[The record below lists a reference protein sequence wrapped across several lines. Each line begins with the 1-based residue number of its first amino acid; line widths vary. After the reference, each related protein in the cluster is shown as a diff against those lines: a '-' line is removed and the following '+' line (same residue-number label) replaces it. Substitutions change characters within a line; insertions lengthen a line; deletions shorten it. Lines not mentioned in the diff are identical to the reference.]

1 MKGTGKRVL
10 SVSLAVMMALGMP
23 SGTFAAAPDAEAFEQ
38 TSEAEVPVAEP
49 ETTAEVTQQA
59 AQITENAETTKE
71 PVTEEITQEEQ
82 VTESK
87 QEKAEEVAGE
97 VSETKD
103 NAAEAE
109 TPKELPDLKVTKTEL
124 IETKEEYLVT
134 VYTDST
140 VYDQLY
146 VGKKEDTEKTPVV
159 EGKKS
164 PNGQYIFQFAV
175 SEEKLGSKL
184 QIVPGVK
191 ASGEW
196 YTKEDVF
203 CQVPEKT
210 QHVSENE
217 KTEDTKTV
225 VQEDTQ
231 KEEEKPAVASED
243 NSTAENVIKAV
254 YATEAGGDKAGTDYR
269 MFKIAKSSAK
279 LNGDQIDIE
288 IYVSPASS
296 GSFTYDALY
305 IGRWDDETKEPLVM
319 GEVNTDNN
327 LEKFA
332 FSVPAEKNGQ
342 EVIFVPRNGRT
353 QKFSSSKI
361 ALKLPTL
368 GSTDTDPEPTTAPSV
383 PDGSK
388 VENSITAEKAD
399 GSAFTMFNVE
409 KSTATVH
416 GENINIEL
424 YLKANASGKFSY
436 TGIYLGSKEDEE
448 KTPVIEGT
456 INEDNNQV
464 YKFSIPLSKAGTKL
478 QFVPIKANGTFFSR
492 ADLYLTIPEFKDNG
506 ENPEPTT
513 EPTETPDPDVTPSDT
528 SKAQV
533 IKADGTEF
541 GMFQISTFEA
551 KVNGDKIDLTVE
563 TTNKSFDKLYL
574 GKNSDENKTPVIS
587 GTQDNGVWRFSFSV
601 DKSLTGK
608 AIPVVLGKP
617 NGNWYS
623 NQQLYLVVPEVKG
636 SEDVELPEAGVTVEQ
651 GGTAA
656 TLNGFKVV
664 SSSAKLSGDQ
674 VTVTFTVDGTIYDRI
689 YLGKKDDS
697 TKEPVV
703 QGTQKDDQTTF
714 TFQVSADQQGICV
727 PITPGR
733 TNGGWLNSGRNLF
746 IKIPNVG
753 KTFDAATYPNG
764 IYDAYGN
771 AHTQNSVFNIEDDST
786 ITVKGDE
793 VTVTLYSGSTSYD
806 KMYIGKVGDSD
817 EAKDAN
823 AVEGK
828 LLGES
833 DPSRP
838 EYRVYTFSLKKS
850 QLGTK
855 VPFVLHNA
863 KGTAKWLTKQDYLEI
878 PQFMTK
884 IGEIPEDLTY
894 RKANITNKAKDFII
908 NGEKSYYTVTS
919 GALGHL
925 VIATDSTDYNRMYL
939 GTREEIS
946 QAIKS
951 GNGGNY
957 LSLWK
962 LDNESYGFIHDGFT
976 NEITGKTMSY
986 VLYSTKT
993 GKWSEGTYTLTIP
1006 SPGEMTEACTDVG
1019 EVISPVEGYNDPYKD
1034 AKAPDID
1041 TKPTETPTPA
1051 PSNVPSDG
1059 IYSTTAE
1066 TGASMFKVV
1075 GVKLTVKN
1083 GKMSAVITLS
1093 GEGYDYLY
1101 MGTAADAAT
1110 HTDNWIKYSGT
1121 DTYTLGDETKTG
1133 RTYTMPVSALDTP
1146 LTIAS
1151 HSERQQKWYNRTI
1164 TISSKNLK
1172 KTGDIPAE
1180 GTPADGIY
1188 STSAVT
1194 GAAMFKVVG
1203 TKLTVKNGKMT
1214 ALITLS
1220 GVGYDYLY
1228 MGTAAD
1234 AANNKA
1240 QWIKYNG
1247 TAAYILDGVT
1257 KTGRTYEIPVSALD
1271 KPITVAS
1278 HSESHNK
1285 WYDRTITFS
1294 SKDLKKLGDVSNG
1307 DNGNNGNSGN
1317 PNNGSTNGGNNNTNG
1332 SGNTTGNT
1340 TTTVDTKP
1348 DTESKYESD
1357 TSGST
1362 KAVNSKT
1369 KLKDGVYKPDK
1380 FSWSGGSGRVNI
1392 TCDKVTI
1399 KNGQAL
1405 ATIVFSSSAYQYVKA
1420 NGKKYLPTHTG
1431 GKSIFVIPV
1440 ELNKNNSIIGMTTK
1454 MSTAHEITY
1463 SILVYL
1469 SAADEAGDGSVSAD
1483 GSSSGRNFGS
1493 NEKLDEK
1500 APDIIGLEYKSET
1513 KLDYA
1518 KYFKI
1523 YHYDK
1528 DVTLLEIDMTKDTD
1542 KDPEKLKEETATKD
1556 SEKTSTKTD
1565 SKKNNKSGKKKA
1577 VKIAIKRDNEDSKK
1591 SDTQSITY
1599 NDEGEAVV
1607 QTQEE
1612 IIADL
1617 YKANV
1622 VKYLIVPEDS
1632 DVELPVGIEK
1642 EMIVIHLPVK
1652 HAYVD
1657 SEESLNTMDDLKLL
1671 KKIAAVGY
1679 DQDETDIE
1687 AVNKALEKEDMVYA
1701 GSADD
1706 LKFREIVKNKIDLA
1720 IVSSEILS
1728 GSETEKAVK
1737 EGKDGK
1743 TTKTDSTDKKTVD
1756 TTKKK
1761 DSKTVNDVTGDS
1773 ETEATSVLD
1782 SLADNFATLGIPLI
1796 IDRSA
1801 DEKSELAK
1809 AEWLKVYGAVFGCSK
1824 KTDQLYNKAVKAAKS
1839 KTK

>member
-1 MKGTGKRVL
+1 
-10 SVSLAVMMALGMP
+10 
-23 SGTFAAAPDAEAFEQ
+23 
-38 TSEAEVPVAEP
+38 
-49 ETTAEVTQQA
+49 
-59 AQITENAETTKE
+59 
-71 PVTEEITQEEQ
+71 
-82 VTESK
+82 
-87 QEKAEEVAGE
+87 
-97 VSETKD
+97 
-103 NAAEAE
+103 
-109 TPKELPDLKVTKTEL
+109 
-124 IETKEEYLVT
+124 
-134 VYTDST
+134 
-140 VYDQLY
+140 
-146 VGKKEDTEKTPVV
+146 
-159 EGKKS
+159 
-164 PNGQYIFQFAV
+164 
-175 SEEKLGSKL
+175 
-184 QIVPGVK
+184 
-191 ASGEW
+191 
-196 YTKEDVF
+196 
-203 CQVPEKT
+203 
-210 QHVSENE
+210 
-217 KTEDTKTV
+217 
-225 VQEDTQ
+225 
-231 KEEEKPAVASED
+231 
-243 NSTAENVIKAV
+243 
-254 YATEAGGDKAGTDYR
+254 
-269 MFKIAKSSAK
+269 
-279 LNGDQIDIE
+279 
-288 IYVSPASS
+288 
-296 GSFTYDALY
+296 
-305 IGRWDDETKEPLVM
+305 
-319 GEVNTDNN
+319 
-327 LEKFA
+327 
-332 FSVPAEKNGQ
+332 
-342 EVIFVPRNGRT
+342 
-353 QKFSSSKI
+353 
-361 ALKLPTL
+361 
-368 GSTDTDPEPTTAPSV
+368 
-383 PDGSK
+383 
-388 VENSITAEKAD
+388 
-399 GSAFTMFNVE
+399 
-409 KSTATVH
+409 
-416 GENINIEL
+416 
-424 YLKANASGKFSY
+424 
-436 TGIYLGSKEDEE
+436 
-448 KTPVIEGT
+448 
-456 INEDNNQV
+456 
-464 YKFSIPLSKAGTKL
+464 
-478 QFVPIKANGTFFSR
+478 
-492 ADLYLTIPEFKDNG
+492 
-506 ENPEPTT
+506 
-513 EPTETPDPDVTPSDT
+513 
-528 SKAQV
+528 
-533 IKADGTEF
+533 
-541 GMFQISTFEA
+541 
-551 KVNGDKIDLTVE
+551 
-563 TTNKSFDKLYL
+563 
-574 GKNSDENKTPVIS
+574 
-587 GTQDNGVWRFSFSV
+587 
-601 DKSLTGK
+601 
-608 AIPVVLGKP
+608 
-617 NGNWYS
+617 
-623 NQQLYLVVPEVKG
+623 
-636 SEDVELPEAGVTVEQ
+636 
-651 GGTAA
+651 
-656 TLNGFKVV
+656 
-664 SSSAKLSGDQ
+664 
-674 VTVTFTVDGTIYDRI
+674 
-689 YLGKKDDS
+689 
-697 TKEPVV
+697 
-703 QGTQKDDQTTF
+703 
-714 TFQVSADQQGICV
+714 
-727 PITPGR
+727 
-733 TNGGWLNSGRNLF
+733 
-746 IKIPNVG
+746 
-753 KTFDAATYPNG
+753 
-764 IYDAYGN
+764 
-771 AHTQNSVFNIEDDST
+771 
-786 ITVKGDE
+786 
-793 VTVTLYSGSTSYD
+793 
-806 KMYIGKVGDSD
+806 
-817 EAKDAN
+817 
-823 AVEGK
+823 
-828 LLGES
+828 
-833 DPSRP
+833 
-838 EYRVYTFSLKKS
+838 
-850 QLGTK
+850 
-855 VPFVLHNA
+855 
-863 KGTAKWLTKQDYLEI
+863 
-878 PQFMTK
+878 
-884 IGEIPEDLTY
+884 
-894 RKANITNKAKDFII
+894 
-908 NGEKSYYTVTS
+908 
-919 GALGHL
+919 
-925 VIATDSTDYNRMYL
+925 
-939 GTREEIS
+939 
-946 QAIKS
+946 
-951 GNGGNY
+951 
-957 LSLWK
+957 
-962 LDNESYGFIHDGFT
+962 
-976 NEITGKTMSY
+976 
-986 VLYSTKT
+986 
-993 GKWSEGTYTLTIP
+993 
-1006 SPGEMTEACTDVG
+1006 
-1019 EVISPVEGYNDPYKD
+1019 
-1034 AKAPDID
+1034 
-1041 TKPTETPTPA
+1041 
-1051 PSNVPSDG
+1051 
-1059 IYSTTAE
+1059 
-1066 TGASMFKVV
+1066 
-1075 GVKLTVKN
+1075 
-1083 GKMSAVITLS
+1083 MSAVITLS

-1101 MGTAADAAT
+1101 MGTATDAAT
-1110 HTDNWIKYSGT
+1110 HTGNWIKYSGSAA
-1121 DTYTLGDETKTG
+1121 YTLDGETKTG
-1133 RTYTMPVSALDTP
+1133 RTYEIPVSALDTP

-1151 HSERQQKWYNRTI
+1151 HSERQKKWYDRTV

-1203 TKLTVKNGKMT
+1203 TKLTVKNGEMT

-1220 GVGYDYLY
+1220 GIGYDYLY
-1228 MGTAAD
+1228 MGTGAD
-1234 AANNKA
+1234 AANHTD
-1240 QWIKYNG
+1240 QWIKYKG
-1247 TAAYILDGVT
+1247 TATYTLDGET
-1257 KTGRTYEIPVSALD
+1257 KTGRTYEIPVAALD

-1278 HSESHNK
+1278 HSESHKK

-1294 SKDLKKLGDVSNG
+1294 SKDLKKIGDVSTG
-1307 DNGNNGNSGN
+1307 GNGNSGSTDN
-1317 PNNGSTNGGNNNTNG
+1317 GTTGGNGSTNGSTNG
-1332 SGNTTGNT
+1332 SNNTTGNT
-1340 TTTVDTKP
+1340 TTKVDTKP

-1454 MSTAHEITY
+1454 MSAAHEITY

-1782 SLADNFATLGIPLI
+1782 DLADNFATLGIPLI

-1824 KTDQLYNKAVKAAKS
+1824 KTDQLYNKAVKAVKS

>member
-109 TPKELPDLKVTKTEL
+109 TPNELPDLKVTKTEL

-231 KEEEKPAVASED
+231 KEEEKPAVASEN

-254 YATEAGGDKAGTDYR
+254 YATEAGGNNAGKDYR
-269 MFKIAKSSAK
+269 MLKIVKSSAK
-279 LNGDQIDIE
+279 LNADQIDIE
-288 IYVSPASS
+288 IYVSPASN

-319 GEVNTDNN
+319 GEVDTELN

-1019 EVISPVEGYNDPYKD
+1019 EVISPVESYNDPYKD

-1101 MGTAADAAT
+1101 MGTATDAAT
-1110 HTDNWIKYSGT
+1110 HTGNWIKYSGSAA
-1121 DTYTLGDETKTG
+1121 YTLDGETKTG
-1133 RTYTMPVSALDTP
+1133 RTYEIPVSALDTP

-1151 HSERQQKWYNRTI
+1151 HSERQKKWYDRTV

-1220 GVGYDYLY
+1220 GIGYDYLY
-1228 MGTAAD
+1228 MGTGAD
-1234 AANNKA
+1234 AANHTD
-1240 QWIKYNG
+1240 QWIKYKG
-1247 TAAYILDGVT
+1247 TATYTLDGET
-1257 KTGRTYEIPVSALD
+1257 KTGRTYEIPVAALD

-1278 HSESHNK
+1278 HSESHKK

-1294 SKDLKKLGDVSNG
+1294 SKDLKKIGDVSTG
-1307 DNGNNGNSGN
+1307 GNGNSGSTDN
-1317 PNNGSTNGGNNNTNG
+1317 GTTGGNGSTNGSN
-1332 SGNTTGNT
+1332 NTTGNT
-1340 TTTVDTKP
+1340 TTKVDTKP

-1720 IVSSEILS
+1720 IVSSEILP

-1824 KTDQLYNKAVKAAKS
+1824 KTDQLYNKAVKAVKS

>member
-38 TSEAEVPVAEP
+38 TSEAKVPVAEP

-231 KEEEKPAVASED
+231 KEEEKPAVASEN

-254 YATEAGGDKAGTDYR
+254 YATEAGGNKAGTDYT

-288 IYVSPASS
+288 IYVSPASN

-319 GEVNTDNN
+319 GEVDTELN

-884 IGEIPEDLTY
+884 IGEIPEDFTY

-1019 EVISPVEGYNDPYKD
+1019 EVISPVESYNDPYKD

-1101 MGTAADAAT
+1101 MGTATDAAT
-1110 HTDNWIKYSGT
+1110 HTGNWIKYSGSAA
-1121 DTYTLGDETKTG
+1121 YTLDGETKTG
-1133 RTYTMPVSALDTP
+1133 RTYEIPVSALDTP

-1151 HSERQQKWYNRTI
+1151 HSERQKKWYDRTV

-1220 GVGYDYLY
+1220 GIGYDYLY
-1228 MGTAAD
+1228 MGTGAD
-1234 AANNKA
+1234 AANHTD
-1240 QWIKYNG
+1240 QWIKYKG
-1247 TAAYILDGVT
+1247 TATYTLDGET
-1257 KTGRTYEIPVSALD
+1257 KTGRTYEIPVAALD

-1278 HSESHNK
+1278 HSESHKK

-1294 SKDLKKLGDVSNG
+1294 SKDLKKIGDVSIG
-1307 DNGNNGNSGN
+1307 GNGNSGSTDN
-1317 PNNGSTNGGNNNTNG
+1317 GTTGGNGSTNGSN
-1332 SGNTTGNT
+1332 NTTGNT
-1340 TTTVDTKP
+1340 TTKVDTKP

-1720 IVSSEILS
+1720 IVSSEILP

-1782 SLADNFATLGIPLI
+1782 DLADNFATLGIPLI

-1824 KTDQLYNKAVKAAKS
+1824 KTDQLYNKAVKAVKS

>member
-109 TPKELPDLKVTKTEL
+109 TPNELPDLKVTKTEL

-164 PNGQYIFQFAV
+164 TNGQYIFQFAV

-243 NSTAENVIKAV
+243 SSTAENVIKAV

-269 MFKIAKSSAK
+269 MLKIVKSSAK
-279 LNGDQIDIE
+279 LNADQIDIE
-288 IYVSPASS
+288 IYVSPASN

-319 GEVNTDNN
+319 GEVDTELN

-664 SSSAKLSGDQ
+664 SSSARLSGDQ

-884 IGEIPEDLTY
+884 IGEIPEDFTY

-1019 EVISPVEGYNDPYKD
+1019 EVISPVESYNDPYKD

-1101 MGTAADAAT
+1101 MGTATDAAT
-1110 HTDNWIKYSGT
+1110 HTGNWIKYSGSAA
-1121 DTYTLGDETKTG
+1121 YTLDGETKTG
-1133 RTYTMPVSALDTP
+1133 RTYEIPVSALDTP

-1151 HSERQQKWYNRTI
+1151 HSERQKKWYDRTV

-1220 GVGYDYLY
+1220 GIGYDYLY
-1228 MGTAAD
+1228 MGTGAD
-1234 AANNKA
+1234 AANHTD
-1240 QWIKYNG
+1240 QWIKYKG
-1247 TAAYILDGVT
+1247 TATYTLDGET
-1257 KTGRTYEIPVSALD
+1257 KTGRTYEIPVAALD

-1278 HSESHNK
+1278 HSESHKK

-1294 SKDLKKLGDVSNG
+1294 SKDLKKIGDVSTG
-1307 DNGNNGNSGN
+1307 GNGNSGSTDN
-1317 PNNGSTNGGNNNTNG
+1317 GTTGGNGSTNGSN
-1332 SGNTTGNT
+1332 NTTGNT
-1340 TTTVDTKP
+1340 TTKVDTKP

-1720 IVSSEILS
+1720 IVSSEILP

-1782 SLADNFATLGIPLI
+1782 DLADNFATLGIPLI

-1824 KTDQLYNKAVKAAKS
+1824 KTDQLYNKAVKAVKS

>member
-231 KEEEKPAVASED
+231 KEEEKPAVASEN

-254 YATEAGGDKAGTDYR
+254 YATEAGGNKAGTDYT

-288 IYVSPASS
+288 IYVSPASN

-319 GEVNTDNN
+319 GEVDTELN

-884 IGEIPEDLTY
+884 IGEIPEDFTY

-946 QAIKS
+946 QVIKS

-1019 EVISPVEGYNDPYKD
+1019 EVISPVESYNDPYKD

-1101 MGTAADAAT
+1101 MGTATDAAT
-1110 HTDNWIKYSGT
+1110 HTGNWIKYSGSAA
-1121 DTYTLGDETKTG
+1121 YTLDGETKTG
-1133 RTYTMPVSALDTP
+1133 RTYEIPVSALDTP

-1151 HSERQQKWYNRTI
+1151 HSERQKKWYDRTV

-1220 GVGYDYLY
+1220 GIGYDYLY
-1228 MGTAAD
+1228 MGTGAD
-1234 AANNKA
+1234 AANHTD
-1240 QWIKYNG
+1240 QWIKYKG
-1247 TAAYILDGVT
+1247 TATYTLDGET
-1257 KTGRTYEIPVSALD
+1257 KTGRTYEIPVAALD

-1278 HSESHNK
+1278 HSESHKK

-1294 SKDLKKLGDVSNG
+1294 SKDLKKIGDVSIG
-1307 DNGNNGNSGN
+1307 GNGNSGSTDN
-1317 PNNGSTNGGNNNTNG
+1317 GTTGGNGSTNGSN
-1332 SGNTTGNT
+1332 NTTGNT
-1340 TTTVDTKP
+1340 TTKVDTKP

-1720 IVSSEILS
+1720 IVSSEILP

-1782 SLADNFATLGIPLI
+1782 DLADNFATLGIPLI

-1824 KTDQLYNKAVKAAKS
+1824 KTDQLYNKAVKAVKS

>member
-109 TPKELPDLKVTKTEL
+109 TPNELPDLKVTKTEL

-231 KEEEKPAVASED
+231 KEEEKPAVASEN

-254 YATEAGGDKAGTDYR
+254 YATEAGGNNAGKDYR
-269 MFKIAKSSAK
+269 MLKIVKSSAK
-279 LNGDQIDIE
+279 LNADQIDIE
-288 IYVSPASS
+288 IYVSPASN

-319 GEVNTDNN
+319 GEVDTELN

-733 TNGGWLNSGRNLF
+733 TNGGWLNSGRNLV

-1019 EVISPVEGYNDPYKD
+1019 EVISPVESYNDPYKD

-1101 MGTAADAAT
+1101 MGTATDAAT
-1110 HTDNWIKYSGT
+1110 HTGNWIKYSGSAA
-1121 DTYTLGDETKTG
+1121 YTLDGETKTG
-1133 RTYTMPVSALDTP
+1133 RTYEIPVSALDTP

-1151 HSERQQKWYNRTI
+1151 HSERQKKWYDRTV

-1220 GVGYDYLY
+1220 GIGYDYLY
-1228 MGTAAD
+1228 MGTGAD
-1234 AANNKA
+1234 AANHTD
-1240 QWIKYNG
+1240 QWIKYKG
-1247 TAAYILDGVT
+1247 TATYTLDGET
-1257 KTGRTYEIPVSALD
+1257 KTGRTYEIPVAALD

-1278 HSESHNK
+1278 HSESHKK

-1294 SKDLKKLGDVSNG
+1294 SKDLKKIGDVSTG
-1307 DNGNNGNSGN
+1307 GNGNSGSTDN
-1317 PNNGSTNGGNNNTNG
+1317 GTTGGNGSTNGSN
-1332 SGNTTGNT
+1332 NTTGNT
-1340 TTTVDTKP
+1340 TTKVDTKP

-1652 HAYVD
+1652 HAYMD

-1720 IVSSEILS
+1720 IVSSEILP

-1782 SLADNFATLGIPLI
+1782 DLADNFATLGIPLI

-1824 KTDQLYNKAVKAAKS
+1824 KTDQLYNKAVKAVKS

>member
-243 NSTAENVIKAV
+243 SSTAENVIKAV
-254 YATEAGGDKAGTDYR
+254 YATEAGGDKAGTDYT

-288 IYVSPASS
+288 IYVSPASN

-319 GEVNTDNN
+319 GEVDTELN

-1019 EVISPVEGYNDPYKD
+1019 EVISPVESYNDPYKD

-1101 MGTAADAAT
+1101 MGTATDAAT
-1110 HTDNWIKYSGT
+1110 HTGNWIKYSGSAA
-1121 DTYTLGDETKTG
+1121 YTLDGETKTG
-1133 RTYTMPVSALDTP
+1133 RTYEIPVSALDTP

-1151 HSERQQKWYNRTI
+1151 HSERQKKWYDRTV

-1220 GVGYDYLY
+1220 GIGYDYLY
-1228 MGTAAD
+1228 MGTGAD
-1234 AANNKA
+1234 AANHTD
-1240 QWIKYNG
+1240 QWIKYKG
-1247 TAAYILDGVT
+1247 TATYTLDGET
-1257 KTGRTYEIPVSALD
+1257 KTGRTYEIPVAALD

-1278 HSESHNK
+1278 HSESHKK

-1294 SKDLKKLGDVSNG
+1294 SKDLKKIGDVSTG
-1307 DNGNNGNSGN
+1307 GNGNSGSTDN
-1317 PNNGSTNGGNNNTNG
+1317 GTTGGNGSTNGSN
-1332 SGNTTGNT
+1332 NTTGNT
-1340 TTTVDTKP
+1340 TTKVDTKP

-1720 IVSSEILS
+1720 IVSSEILP

-1782 SLADNFATLGIPLI
+1782 DLADNFATLGIPLI

-1824 KTDQLYNKAVKAAKS
+1824 KTDQLYNKAVKAVKS

>member
-1 MKGTGKRVL
+1 
-10 SVSLAVMMALGMP
+10 MALGMP

-109 TPKELPDLKVTKTEL
+109 TPNELPDLKVTKTEL

-231 KEEEKPAVASED
+231 KEEEKPAVASEN

-254 YATEAGGDKAGTDYR
+254 YATEAGGNNAGKDYR
-269 MFKIAKSSAK
+269 MLKIVKSSAK
-279 LNGDQIDIE
+279 LNADQIDIE
-288 IYVSPASS
+288 IYVSPASN

-319 GEVNTDNN
+319 GEVDTELN

-448 KTPVIEGT
+448 KTPIIEGT

-1019 EVISPVEGYNDPYKD
+1019 EVISPVESYNDPYKD

-1101 MGTAADAAT
+1101 MGTATDAAT
-1110 HTDNWIKYSGT
+1110 HTGNWIKYSGSAA
-1121 DTYTLGDETKTG
+1121 YTLDGETKTG
-1133 RTYTMPVSALDTP
+1133 RTYEIPVSALDTP

-1151 HSERQQKWYNRTI
+1151 HSERQKKWYDRTV

-1220 GVGYDYLY
+1220 GIGYDYLY
-1228 MGTAAD
+1228 MGTGAD
-1234 AANNKA
+1234 AANHTD
-1240 QWIKYNG
+1240 QWIKYKG
-1247 TAAYILDGVT
+1247 TATYTLDGET
-1257 KTGRTYEIPVSALD
+1257 KTGRTYEIPVAALD

-1278 HSESHNK
+1278 HSESHKK

-1294 SKDLKKLGDVSNG
+1294 SKDLKKIGDVSTG
-1307 DNGNNGNSGN
+1307 GNGNSGSTDN
-1317 PNNGSTNGGNNNTNG
+1317 GTTGGNGSTNGSN
-1332 SGNTTGNT
+1332 NTTGNT
-1340 TTTVDTKP
+1340 TTKVDTKP

-1720 IVSSEILS
+1720 IVSSEILP

-1782 SLADNFATLGIPLI
+1782 DLADNFATLGIPLI

-1824 KTDQLYNKAVKAAKS
+1824 KTDQLYNKAVKAVKS

>member
-231 KEEEKPAVASED
+231 KEEEKPAVASEN

-254 YATEAGGDKAGTDYR
+254 YATEAGGNKAGTDYT

-288 IYVSPASS
+288 IYVSPASN

-319 GEVNTDNN
+319 GEVDTELN

-651 GGTAA
+651 GGTAT

-884 IGEIPEDLTY
+884 IGEIPEDFTY

-1019 EVISPVEGYNDPYKD
+1019 EVISPVESYNDPYKD

-1101 MGTAADAAT
+1101 MGTATDAAT
-1110 HTDNWIKYSGT
+1110 HTGNWIKYSGSAA
-1121 DTYTLGDETKTG
+1121 YTLDGETKTG
-1133 RTYTMPVSALDTP
+1133 RTYEIPVSALDTP

-1151 HSERQQKWYNRTI
+1151 HSERQKKWYDRTV

-1220 GVGYDYLY
+1220 GIGYDYLY
-1228 MGTAAD
+1228 MGTGAD
-1234 AANNKA
+1234 AANHTD
-1240 QWIKYNG
+1240 QWIKYKG
-1247 TAAYILDGVT
+1247 TATYTLDGET
-1257 KTGRTYEIPVSALD
+1257 KTGRTYEIPVAALD

-1278 HSESHNK
+1278 HSESHKK

-1294 SKDLKKLGDVSNG
+1294 SKDLKKIGDVSIG
-1307 DNGNNGNSGN
+1307 GNGNSGSTDN
-1317 PNNGSTNGGNNNTNG
+1317 GTTGGNGSTNGSN
-1332 SGNTTGNT
+1332 NTTGNT
-1340 TTTVDTKP
+1340 TTKVDTKP

-1720 IVSSEILS
+1720 IVSSEILP

-1782 SLADNFATLGIPLI
+1782 DLADNFATLGIPLI

-1824 KTDQLYNKAVKAAKS
+1824 KTDQLYNKAVKAVKS

>member
-231 KEEEKPAVASED
+231 KEEEKPAVASEN

-254 YATEAGGDKAGTDYR
+254 YATEAGGNKAGTDYT

-288 IYVSPASS
+288 IYVSPASN

-319 GEVNTDNN
+319 GEVDTELN

-793 VTVTLYSGSTSYD
+793 ITVTLYSGSTSYD

-884 IGEIPEDLTY
+884 IGEIPEDFTY

-1019 EVISPVEGYNDPYKD
+1019 EVISPVESYNDPYKD

-1101 MGTAADAAT
+1101 MGTATDAAT
-1110 HTDNWIKYSGT
+1110 HTGNWIKYSGSAA
-1121 DTYTLGDETKTG
+1121 YTLDGETKTG
-1133 RTYTMPVSALDTP
+1133 RTYEIPVSALDTP

-1151 HSERQQKWYNRTI
+1151 HSERQKKWYDRTV

-1220 GVGYDYLY
+1220 GIGYDYLY
-1228 MGTAAD
+1228 MGTGAD
-1234 AANNKA
+1234 AANHTD
-1240 QWIKYNG
+1240 QWIKYKG
-1247 TAAYILDGVT
+1247 TATYTLDGET
-1257 KTGRTYEIPVSALD
+1257 KTGRTYEIPVAALD

-1278 HSESHNK
+1278 HSESHKK

-1294 SKDLKKLGDVSNG
+1294 SKDLKKIGDVSIG
-1307 DNGNNGNSGN
+1307 GNGNSGSTDN
-1317 PNNGSTNGGNNNTNG
+1317 GTTGGNGSTNGSN
-1332 SGNTTGNT
+1332 NTTGNT
-1340 TTTVDTKP
+1340 TTKVDTKP

-1720 IVSSEILS
+1720 IVSSEILP

-1782 SLADNFATLGIPLI
+1782 DLADNFATLGIPLI

-1824 KTDQLYNKAVKAAKS
+1824 KTDQLYNKAVKAVKS

>member
-109 TPKELPDLKVTKTEL
+109 TPNELPDLKVTKTEL

-159 EGKKS
+159 EGKKT

-231 KEEEKPAVASED
+231 KEEEKPAVASEN

-254 YATEAGGDKAGTDYR
+254 YATEAGGNNAGKDYR
-269 MFKIAKSSAK
+269 MLKIVKSSAK
-279 LNGDQIDIE
+279 LNADQIDIE
-288 IYVSPASS
+288 IYVSPASN

-319 GEVNTDNN
+319 GEVDTELN

-448 KTPVIEGT
+448 KTPIIEGT

-703 QGTQKDDQTTF
+703 QGTQKDDQTTC

-1019 EVISPVEGYNDPYKD
+1019 EVISPVESYNDPYKD

-1101 MGTAADAAT
+1101 MGTATDAAT
-1110 HTDNWIKYSGT
+1110 HTGNCIKYSGSAA
-1121 DTYTLGDETKTG
+1121 YTLDGETKTG
-1133 RTYTMPVSALDTP
+1133 RTYEIPVSALDTP

-1151 HSERQQKWYNRTI
+1151 HSERQKKWYDRTV

-1220 GVGYDYLY
+1220 GIGYDYLY
-1228 MGTAAD
+1228 MGTGAD
-1234 AANNKA
+1234 AANHTD
-1240 QWIKYNG
+1240 QWIKYKG
-1247 TAAYILDGVT
+1247 TATYTLDGET
-1257 KTGRTYEIPVSALD
+1257 KTGRTYEIPVAALD

-1278 HSESHNK
+1278 HSESHKK

-1294 SKDLKKLGDVSNG
+1294 SKDLKKIGDVSTG
-1307 DNGNNGNSGN
+1307 GNGNSGSTDN
-1317 PNNGSTNGGNNNTNG
+1317 GTTGGNGSTNGSN
-1332 SGNTTGNT
+1332 NTTGNT
-1340 TTTVDTKP
+1340 TTKVDTKP

-1720 IVSSEILS
+1720 IVSSEILP

-1782 SLADNFATLGIPLI
+1782 DLADNFATLGIPLI

-1824 KTDQLYNKAVKAAKS
+1824 KTDQLYNKAVKAVKS

>member
-109 TPKELPDLKVTKTEL
+109 TPNELPDLKVTKTEL

-231 KEEEKPAVASED
+231 KEEEKPEVASEN

-254 YATEAGGDKAGTDYR
+254 YATEAGGNNAGKDYR
-269 MFKIAKSSAK
+269 MLKIVKSSAK
-279 LNGDQIDIE
+279 LNADQIDIE
-288 IYVSPASS
+288 IYVSPASN

-319 GEVNTDNN
+319 GEVDTELN

-448 KTPVIEGT
+448 KTPIIEGT

-1019 EVISPVEGYNDPYKD
+1019 EVISPVESYNDPYKD

-1101 MGTAADAAT
+1101 MGTATDAAT
-1110 HTDNWIKYSGT
+1110 HTGNWIKYSGSAA
-1121 DTYTLGDETKTG
+1121 YTLDGETKTG
-1133 RTYTMPVSALDTP
+1133 RTYEIPVSALDTP

-1151 HSERQQKWYNRTI
+1151 HSERQKKWYDRTV

-1220 GVGYDYLY
+1220 GIGYDYLY
-1228 MGTAAD
+1228 MGTGAD
-1234 AANNKA
+1234 AANHTD
-1240 QWIKYNG
+1240 QWIKYKG
-1247 TAAYILDGVT
+1247 TATYTLDGET
-1257 KTGRTYEIPVSALD
+1257 KTGRTYEIPVAALD

-1278 HSESHNK
+1278 HSESHKK

-1294 SKDLKKLGDVSNG
+1294 SKDLKKIGDVSTG
-1307 DNGNNGNSGN
+1307 GNGNSGSTDN
-1317 PNNGSTNGGNNNTNG
+1317 GTTGGNGSTNGSN
-1332 SGNTTGNT
+1332 NTTGNT
-1340 TTTVDTKP
+1340 TTKVDTKP

-1720 IVSSEILS
+1720 IVSSEILP

-1782 SLADNFATLGIPLI
+1782 DLADNFATLGIPLI

-1824 KTDQLYNKAVKAAKS
+1824 KTDQLYNKAVKAVKS

>member
-109 TPKELPDLKVTKTEL
+109 TPNELPDLKVTKTEL

-231 KEEEKPAVASED
+231 KEEEKPAVASEN

-254 YATEAGGDKAGTDYR
+254 YATEAGGNNAGKDYR
-269 MFKIAKSSAK
+269 MLKIVKSSAK
-279 LNGDQIDIE
+279 LNADQID
-288 IYVSPASS
+288 IYVSPASN

-319 GEVNTDNN
+319 GEVDTELN

-448 KTPVIEGT
+448 KTPIIEGT

-563 TTNKSFDKLYL
+563 TTNKSFDKRYL

-617 NGNWYS
+617 NGNWYN

-1019 EVISPVEGYNDPYKD
+1019 EVISPVESYNDPYKD

-1101 MGTAADAAT
+1101 MGTATDAAT
-1110 HTDNWIKYSGT
+1110 HTGNWIKYSGSAA
-1121 DTYTLGDETKTG
+1121 YTLDGETKTG
-1133 RTYTMPVSALDTP
+1133 RTYEIPVSALDTP

-1151 HSERQQKWYNRTI
+1151 HSERQKKWYDRTV

-1220 GVGYDYLY
+1220 GIGYDYLY
-1228 MGTAAD
+1228 MGTGAD
-1234 AANNKA
+1234 AANHTD
-1240 QWIKYNG
+1240 QWIKYKG
-1247 TAAYILDGVT
+1247 TATYTLDGET
-1257 KTGRTYEIPVSALD
+1257 KTGRTYEIPVAALD

-1278 HSESHNK
+1278 HSESHKK

-1294 SKDLKKLGDVSNG
+1294 SKDLKKIGDVSTG
-1307 DNGNNGNSGN
+1307 GNGNSGSTDN
-1317 PNNGSTNGGNNNTNG
+1317 GTTGGNGSTNGSN
-1332 SGNTTGNT
+1332 NTTGNT
-1340 TTTVDTKP
+1340 TTKVDTKP

-1720 IVSSEILS
+1720 IVSSEILP

-1782 SLADNFATLGIPLI
+1782 DLADNFATLGIPLI

-1824 KTDQLYNKAVKAAKS
+1824 KTDQLYNKAVKAVKS

>member
-243 NSTAENVIKAV
+243 SSTAENVIKAV
-254 YATEAGGDKAGTDYR
+254 YATEAGGDKAGTNYT
-269 MFKIAKSSAK
+269 MFKIAKSSVK

-288 IYVSPASS
+288 VYVSPASS

-623 NQQLYLVVPEVKG
+623 SQQLYLVVPEVKG

-786 ITVKGDE
+786 ITVKEDE

-1019 EVISPVEGYNDPYKD
+1019 EVISPVESYNDPYKD

-1257 KTGRTYEIPVSALD
+1257 KTGRTYEIPVSVLD